1 MLKKILKISAII
13 ILLLILAGF
22 LYWITMKKGWPWW
35 VGASIFAG
43 IVGLVVAAVF
53 LKRYLLRRRERKF
66 VRRVVELDES
76 AIKGLPIHERQQ
88 LQELQQKWKES
99 VELLRDSYLRKKGN
113 PLYALPWYLVIG
125 ESGAGKT
132 SAIKSARMSSPLTDI
147 ARTAGITATRNCDWW
162 FFEEAIIL
170 DSAGRYTIPIEEDR
184 DREEW
189 ERFLTLLSQYRRK
202 EPLNGAVVAI
212 AADALLA
219 GGSDKLRLDG
229 QSIRKR
235 IDQLMRV
242 TGAKFPV
249 YILVTK
255 MDMVFGFVEF
265 FNCFPDGDSS
275 QAMGYMNRKFNPYW
289 HEVLAQAWAD
299 MTVRLRELR
308 LMMTHQAC
316 APGPAA
322 LVFPGEFE
330 GLRPGLEIF
339 VKSVFEENPYQETP
353 PLRGLYF
360 SSAKQDSQPTS
371 ELFDYLGQPALVSQT
386 GEPGRDL
393 FLKDFFRSILPG
405 DRTLFSPI
413 LEFIRWRRLTANTGL
428 LAWLLICLSL
438 CGFLTMSF
446 IHNRMTINKFHTDF
460 KQQQVDLSQRNA
472 TADLFMIERM
482 RLQLLDLEKAN
493 RYWLIPRLGLDESL
507 DLEKAVKA
515 KYVQLFKTS
524 YMDNFDRKLM
534 KRLEDVTGNTPE
546 DDLADYFSY
555 LTARITILRECLK
568 NGKIVQSV
576 SFRKSSAE
584 LVAMIYPETTPDI
597 ASIAVDNY
605 YAYMKWGKDKRTMET
620 NLEIYQTALASLQK
634 AVPDMKWL
642 VRKWIPDATPV
653 QLKDFWGEPESTGF
667 DTNVVVSGAYTNQGR
682 KNIETFI
689 GVIES
694 ATADKDAFAKR
705 KTDFWNWYQHEFTHA
720 WTFFVRHF
728 PEGEGGLQTMACQR
742 TMATLMTT
750 DHNPYFRLTQRIAD
764 ESAWIGADQLPPWMA
779 IVVELNEI
787 QKLAK
792 SEAQKTSGSLLDK
805 LSGKKEQLSQEIRSD
820 MDRKKVDTMKKR
832 MDALKVWQDYITS
845 LDKIGPAATSQ
856 EVGYRMAADF
866 FTLPADAKESNA
878 AIYLAYSNYL
888 KLKGTLSIK
897 GDTTEAWDILIGP
910 IGYLIDYCIRQT
922 SCYLKQQW
930 ESQVIGGIQGAPKD
944 KLPVLLF
951 DKTNGLVWKFVGG
964 PANPFITKS
973 TVAYISRKASIKAG
987 VEKSV
992 PFNQDFLAF
1001 LSSGAEGVIITQPE
1015 YLVQMETLPI
1025 EVNDDAGID
1034 PYANILTLQCT
1045 DAQVV
1050 LKNFNYPQKATLRWS
1065 PDKCADT
1072 TLQISFPGMNLTK
1085 TYPGQMGF
1093 AQFLSDFKSGSK
1105 TFSANDFPELKVRL
1119 TSLGVTSIKVSY
1131 KIGGAKPVIQLLKK
1145 IPSAVPLDIVKCEAN

>member
-22 LYWITMKKGWPWW
+22 LYWVTMKKGWPWW
-35 VGASIFAG
+35 AGASMFTG
-43 IVGLVVAAVF
+43 VVGLVIAAFF
-53 LKRYLLRRRERKF
+53 LKRYLLRRREKKF

-76 AIKGLPIHERQQ
+76 AIKGQPIHERQQ
-88 LQELQQKWKES
+88 LQELQEKWKES

-132 SAIKSARMSSPLTDI
+132 SAIKSARLSSPLTDI

-170 DSAGRYTIPIEEDR
+170 DSAGRYTIPIEEGR

-202 EPLNGAVVAI
+202 EPLNGAVVTI

-219 GGSDKLRLDG
+219 GGNDKLHLDG

-242 TGAKFPV
+242 TGAKFPIYV
-249 YILVTK
+249 LVTK
-255 MDMVFGFVEF
+255 MDLVYGFGEF
-265 FNCFPDGDSS
+265 FNCFPEGDSS

-289 HEVLAQAWAD
+289 REVFAQAWED

-308 LMMTHQAC
+308 LMMTHQAGT
-316 APGPAA
+316 PGPAA
-322 LVFPGEFE
+322 LVFPSEFE
-330 GLRPGLEIF
+330 RLRPGLEVF

-353 PLRGLYF
+353 LLRGLYF
-360 SSAKQDSQPTS
+360 SSARQDGQPTS
-371 ELFDYLGQPALVSQT
+371 EFFDYIGQSAPVSQNREV
-386 GEPGRDL
+386 GKDL

-413 LEFIRWRRLTANTGL
+413 LEFIRWRRLTGNTGL

-446 IHNRMTINKFHTDF
+446 IHNRVTINKFRMDF
-460 KQQQVDLSQRNA
+460 KQQQPAVLSQDA
-472 TADLFMIERM
+472 TSDLIMIERM
-482 RLQLLDLEKAN
+482 RLQIIDLEKAN
-493 RYWLIPRLGLDESL
+493 RYWFIPRLGLDESL
-507 DLEKAVKA
+507 DVEKAIKA
-515 KYVQLFKTS
+515 KYVQLFKQGI
-524 YMDNFDRKLM
+524 MDGFDRNLM
-534 KRLEDVTGNTPE
+534 RRMDEVSKETPE

-555 LTARITILRECLK
+555 VVSRINVLREYLK
-568 NGKIVQSV
+568 SGKIKQNDAY
-576 SFRKSSAE
+576 RKSSAD
-584 LVAMIYPETTPDI
+584 LIAMMYPKTAPDI
-597 ASIAVDNY
+597 AAIFSDNY
-605 YAYMKWGKDKRTMET
+605 FAYLKWGKDKRTMET

-634 AVPDMKWL
+634 SVPDMKWL
-642 VRKWIPDATPV
+642 VKKWIPDASPI

-667 DTNVVVSGAYTNQGR
+667 DTNVVVSGAYTIQGR
-682 KNIETFI
+682 QHIETFI
-689 GVIES
+689 GIIE
-694 ATADKDAFAKR
+694 ATTADKEGFAK
-705 KTDFWNWYQHEFTHA
+705 KKIDFWNWYQQEFTNA

-728 PEGEGGLQTMACQR
+728 PEGENGLQTMASQR

-750 DHNPYFRLTQRIAD
+750 DHSPYFRLIQRIAE
-764 ESAWIGADQLPPWMA
+764 ESAWFGAGQLPPWLA
-779 IVVELNEI
+779 IVVELNEV
-787 QKLAK
+787 QKLSK
-792 SEAQKTSGSLLDK
+792 SEAQKTSASLVDK
-805 LSGKKEQLSQEIRSD
+805 LSGETKQLAQQIRSD
-820 MDRKKVDTMKKR
+820 IDRKSLDVMKKR
-832 MDALKVWQDYITS
+832 MDALKIWQDYVTS

-897 GDTTEAWDILIGP
+897 GDTTEAWNVLIGP
-910 IGYLIDYCIRQT
+910 IGYMIDYCIRQT

-973 TVAYISRKASIKAG
+973 TTGYISRKASIG
-987 VEKSV
+987 TGHEQSV
-992 PFNQDFLAF
+992 PFNQDFLTF
-1001 LSSGAEGVIITQPE
+1001 LSTGAEGVVIAQPE

-1025 EVNDDAGID
+1025 EVNDDAGVD
-1034 PYANILTLQCT
+1034 PYANLLTIQCT
-1045 DAQVV
+1045 DAQTV
-1050 LKNFNYPQKATLRWS
+1050 LKNFNYPQKASLRWS

-1072 TLQISFPGMNLTK
+1072 TLQILFPGMTLTK
-1085 TYPGQMGF
+1085 TYAGHMGF

-1105 TFSANDFPELKVRL
+1105 TFSADDFPEVKARL
-1119 TSLGVTSIKVSY
+1119 TSLGVTSIKISY
-1131 KIGGAKPVIQLLKK
+1131 RISGAKPVIQLLKK
-1145 IPSAVPLDIVKCEAN
+1145 VPSTVPLDIVKCEAN

>member
-13 ILLLILAGF
+13 TLLLILAGF

-35 VGASIFAG
+35 AGATIFAG

-53 LKRYLLRRRERKF
+53 VKRYLLRRRERKF

-76 AIKGLPIHERQQ
+76 AIKGIPIHERQQ
-88 LQELQQKWKES
+88 LQELQEKWKES

-125 ESGAGKT
+125 ESGSGKT
-132 SAIKSARMSSPLTDI
+132 SAIKSARLSSPLTDI

-170 DSAGRYTIPIEEDR
+170 DSAGRYTIPIEEGR

-202 EPLNGAVVAI
+202 EPLNGAVVTI

-249 YILVTK
+249 YVLVTK
-255 MDMVFGFVEF
+255 MDLVYGFGEF
-265 FNCFPDGDSS
+265 FNCFPEGDSS

-289 HEVLAQAWAD
+289 HEILAQAWED

-308 LMMTHQAC
+308 LIMTHQAC

-322 LVFPGEFE
+322 LVFPSEFE
-330 GLRPGLEIF
+330 RLRPGLEVF
-339 VKSVFEENPYQETP
+339 VRSVFEENPYQETP

-360 SSAKQDSQPTS
+360 SSARQDSQPTS
-371 ELFDYLGQPALVSQT
+371 ELFDYMGQPALVSQS

-446 IHNRMTINKFHTDF
+446 IHNRMTIDKFHTDF
-460 KQQQVDLSQRNA
+460 KQQKAVLSQDA
-472 TADLFMIERM
+472 TSDLIMIERM
-482 RLQLLDLEKAN
+482 RLQILDLEKAN
-493 RYWLIPRLGLDESL
+493 RYWFIPRLGLDESL
-507 DLEKAVKA
+507 DVEKAVKA
-515 KYVQLFKTS
+515 KYTQLFKQGI
-524 YMDNFDRKLM
+524 MDNFDRNLM
-534 KRLEDVTGNTPE
+534 KRLDDITRDTPE

-555 LTARITILRECLK
+555 VVARINVLREYLK
-568 NGKIVQSV
+568 SGKIKQSDAY
-576 SFRKSSAE
+576 RKSAAD
-584 LVAMIYPETTPDI
+584 LIAMIYPKTAPDI
-597 ASIAVDNY
+597 AAIFSDNY
-605 YAYMKWGKDKRTMET
+605 YAYMKWGKDKRTAET

-634 AVPDMKWL
+634 SVPDMKWL
-642 VRKWIPDATPV
+642 VKKWIPDASPV
-653 QLKDFWGEPESTGF
+653 LLKDFWGEPESTGF
-667 DTNVVVSGAYTNQGR
+667 DTNVIVSGAYTSQGR
-682 KNIETFI
+682 KHIETFI
-689 GVIES
+689 GTIEA
-694 ATADKDAFAKR
+694 ATADKGTFAKR
-705 KTDFWNWYQHEFTHA
+705 KVDFWNWYQQQFTNA

-728 PEGEGGLQTMACQR
+728 PEGEDGLQTMASQR

-750 DHNPYFRLTQRIAD
+750 DHNPYFRLTQRIAE

-779 IVVELNEI
+779 IVVELSEI

-820 MDRKKVDTMKKR
+820 IDRNKLDTMKKR
-832 MDALKVWQDYITS
+832 LDALKVWQDYITS

-992 PFNQDFLAF
+992 PFTQDFLAF
-1001 LSSGAEGVIITQPE
+1001 LSSGAEGVVIAQPE

-1050 LKNFNYPQKATLRWS
+1050 LKNFNYPQKATLRWT

-1085 TYPGQMGF
+1085 IYPGQMGF
-1093 AQFLSDFKSGSK
+1093 AQFLSDFKNGSK
-1105 TFSANDFPELKVRL
+1105 TFSAEDFPELKVRL

-1131 KIGGAKPVIQLLKK
+1131 KISGAKPVIQLLKK

>member
-1 MLKKILKISAII
+1 MLKKILKISAIL

-22 LYWITMKKGWPWW
+22 LYWVTMKKGWPWW
-35 VGASIFAG
+35 AGASIFAG
-43 IVGLVVAAVF
+43 VVGLVVAAIF

-125 ESGAGKT
+125 ESGSGKT
-132 SAIKSARMSSPLTDI
+132 SAIKSARLSSPLTDI

-170 DSAGRYTIPIEEDR
+170 DSAGRYTIPVEEGR

-202 EPLNGAVVAI
+202 EPLNGTVVTI

-219 GGSDKLRLDG
+219 GENDKLRLDG

-255 MDMVFGFVEF
+255 MDLVYGFIEF
-265 FNCFPDGDSS
+265 FHCFPEGDSS

-289 HEVLAQAWAD
+289 REVLAQTWAD

-308 LMMTHQAC
+308 LMMTHLAGT
-316 APGPAA
+316 PRPAA

-330 GLRPGLEIF
+330 RLRPGLEVF
-339 VKSVFEENPYQETP
+339 VRAVFEENPYQETP

-360 SSAKQDSQPTS
+360 SSARQDGQPTS
-371 ELFDYLGQPALVSQT
+371 ELFDCLGQPTLASES
-386 GEPGRDL
+386 GEAGRDL
-393 FLKDFFRSILPG
+393 FLKDLFRSILPG
-405 DRTLFSPI
+405 DRALFSPI
-413 LEFIRWRRLTANTGL
+413 LEFIRWRRLTGNTGL

-446 IHNRMTINKFHTDF
+446 IHNRMTINKFRMDF
-460 KQQQVDLSQRNA
+460 KQQQAVLSQDA
-472 TADLFMIERM
+472 SADLIMIERM
-482 RLQLLDLEKAN
+482 RLQILDLEKAN
-493 RYWLIPRLGLDESL
+493 GYWLIPRLGLDESL
-507 DLEKAVKA
+507 GVEKTMKA
-515 KYVQLFKTS
+515 KYAQLFKQGI
-524 YMDNFDRKLM
+524 MDNFDRNLM
-534 KRLEDVTGNTPE
+534 KRLDDVTRDTPE
-546 DDLADYFSY
+546 DDLADYFSFVV
-555 LTARITILRECLK
+555 ARVNVLREYLK
-568 NGKIVQSV
+568 DGKIKHSDD
-576 SFRKSSAE
+576 FRKSAAD
-584 LVAMIYPETTPDI
+584 LIVMIYPKTAPDI
-597 ASIAVDNY
+597 AAIFSDNY
-605 YAYMKWGKDKRTMET
+605 FAYLKWGKDKRTAET
-620 NLEIYQTALASLQK
+620 NLEIYQTALKSLQK
-634 AVPDMKWL
+634 EVPDMKWL
-642 VRKWIPDATPV
+642 VRKWIPGASPV

-667 DTNVVVSGAYTNQGR
+667 DTDVVVSGAYTSQGR
-682 KNIETFI
+682 KNIEAFI
-689 GVIES
+689 GIIES
-694 ATADKDAFAKR
+694 ATTDKADFAKR
-705 KTDFWNWYQHEFTHA
+705 KADFWNWYPQQFNNA

-728 PEGEGGLQTMACQR
+728 PEGEDGLQTMASQR

-750 DHNPYFRLTQRIAD
+750 DHSPYFRLIQRIAE
-764 ESAWIGADQLPPWMA
+764 ESAWIGADQLTPWLA

-792 SEAQKTSGSLLDK
+792 SEVQKTSGSLLDK
-805 LSGKKEQLSQEIRSD
+805 ISGKKEQLSQELRSD
-820 MDRKKVDTMKKR
+820 VDGKKLDTMKKR
-832 MDALKVWQDYITS
+832 QDALKVWQDYLTS

-856 EVGYRMAADF
+856 EVGYRMASDF

-878 AIYLAYSNYL
+878 AIYLAYGNYL
-888 KLKGTLSIK
+888 KLTGTLSIK
-897 GDTTEAWDILIGP
+897 GDTTEAWNMLIGP

-930 ESQVIGGIQGAPKD
+930 ENQVIGGIQGAPKD

-951 DKTNGLVWKFVGG
+951 DKTNGLVWKYIGG

-973 TVAYISRKASIKAG
+973 TSGYISRKASIKTG

-1001 LSSGAEGVIITQPE
+1001 LSAGAEGVVIAQPE

-1025 EVNDDAGID
+1025 EVNDDAGVD
-1034 PYANILTLQCT
+1034 PYANVLTIQCT
-1045 DAQVV
+1045 DAQLV
-1050 LKNFNYPQKATLRWS
+1050 LKNFNYPQKATIRWT
-1065 PDKCADT
+1065 PDKCTDT
-1072 TLQISFPGMNLTK
+1072 TLQILFPGMTLTK
-1085 TYPGQMGF
+1085 AYTGHMGF
-1093 AQFLSDFKSGSK
+1093 AQFLSDFKSGYK
-1105 TFSANDFPELKVRL
+1105 TFSTDDFPELKMRL

-1131 KIGGAKPVIQLLKK
+1131 RISGAKPVIQLLKK

>member
-13 ILLLILAGF
+13 VLLLILAGF

-35 VGASIFAG
+35 AGATIFAG
-43 IVGLVVAAVF
+43 IVGLVVAAFF
-53 LKRYLLRRRERKF
+53 LKRYLLRRREKKF
-66 VRRVVELDES
+66 VRRVVELDEA

-88 LQELQQKWKES
+88 LQELQEKWKES

-132 SAIKSARMSSPLTDI
+132 SAIKSARLSSPLTDI

-189 ERFLTLLSQYRRK
+189 EKFLALLSRYRRK

-219 GGSDKLRLDG
+219 GGGDKLRLDG

-265 FNCFPDGDSS
+265 FDCFPEGDSS
-275 QAMGYMNRKFNPYW
+275 QAMGYMNRKLNPYW

-308 LMMTHQAC
+308 LIMTHQAC

-330 GLRPGLEIF
+330 RLRPGLEVF
-339 VKSVFEENPYQETP
+339 VRSVFEENPYQETP

-360 SSAKQDSQPTS
+360 SSARQDGQPTS
-371 ELFDYLGQPALVSQT
+371 ELLDYMGQPESVSPR
-386 GEPGRDL
+386 GAAGKDL
-393 FLKDFFRSILPG
+393 FLKDLFRSILPG

-413 LEFIRWRRLTANTGL
+413 LEFIRWRRLTANSGL

-446 IHNRMTINKFHTDF
+446 IHNRLTINKFHADF
-460 KQQQVDLSQRNA
+460 KQQQQAAYGQDATTDLII
-472 TADLFMIERM
+472 IERM
-482 RLQLLDLEKAN
+482 RLQILDLEKAN

-507 DLEKAVKA
+507 EVEKAVKA
-515 KYVQLFKTS
+515 KYVQIFKA
-524 YMDNFDRKLM
+524 YMDNFDRNLM
-534 KRLEDVTGNTPE
+534 KRLDDVTRETPE
-546 DDLADYFSY
+546 DELADYFSY
-555 LTARITILRECLK
+555 VVSRITVLRERLK
-568 NGKIVQSV
+568 SGKVVQSDA
-576 SFRKSSAE
+576 FKKSSAD
-584 LVAMIYPETTPDI
+584 LVALIYPKTSPDI
-597 ASIAVDNY
+597 AAISSNNY
-605 YAYMKWGKDKRTMET
+605 YAYMTWGKDKRTMET
-620 NLEIYQTALASLQK
+620 NLEIYQTALVELQK
-634 AVPDMKWL
+634 DVPDMKWL
-642 VRKWIPDATPV
+642 VRKWIPDAAPV

-667 DTNVVVSGAYTNQGR
+667 DTNVVVSGAYTSQGR
-682 KNIETFI
+682 KNIEAFI
-689 GVIES
+689 GIIEG
-694 ATADKDAFAKR
+694 ATANKTGFAKT
-705 KTDFWNWYQHEFTHA
+705 KSDFWKWYQQEFNNA

-728 PEGEGGLQTMACQR
+728 PEGEDGLQTMASQR

-750 DHNPYFRLTQRIAD
+750 DHSPYFLLIQRIAE
-764 ESAWIGADQLPPWMA
+764 ESAWIDPEQLSPWMA
-779 IVVELNEI
+779 VVVELNEI

-792 SEAQKTSGSLLDK
+792 SEAQKKSGSLIDK
-805 LSGKKEQLSQEIRSD
+805 ISGEKEQLTQQIRSD
-820 MDRKKVDTMKKR
+820 IDRKKLDAMKKR
-832 MDALKVWQDYITS
+832 LDALKVWQDYITS

-888 KLKGTLSIK
+888 KLNGTLSTK
-897 GDTTEAWDILIGP
+897 GDLTEAWNILIGP

-930 ESQVIGGIQGAPKD
+930 ESQVVSGIQGAPKE
-944 KLPVLLF
+944 KLPALLF

-973 TVAYISRKASIKAG
+973 TTSYISRKASIKAG

-992 PFNQDFLAF
+992 PFSQDFLAF
-1001 LSSGAEGVIITQPE
+1001 LSSGAEGVVIAQPD

-1045 DAQVV
+1045 DAQMV
-1050 LKNFNYPQKATLRWS
+1050 LKNFNYPQKATVRWT
-1065 PDKCADT
+1065 PDKCGDA
-1072 TLQISFPGMNLTK
+1072 TLQILFPGMALTK
-1085 TYPGQMGF
+1085 TYTGQMGF
-1093 AQFLSDFKSGSK
+1093 AQLLSDFKNGSK
-1105 TFSANDFPELKVRL
+1105 TFSTDDFPELKGRL
-1119 TSLGVTSIKVSY
+1119 TSLGITSIKVSY
-1131 KIGGAKPVIQLLKK
+1131 RINGARPVIQLLKK
-1145 IPSAVPLDIVKCEAN
+1145 VPSSVPLDIVKCEAN

>member
-1 MLKKILKISAII
+1 MLKKILKISAVI

-22 LYWITMKKGWPWW
+22 LYWITIKKGWPWW
-35 VGASIFAG
+35 MGATIFAG
-43 IVGLVVAAVF
+43 LIGLVVAAIF
-53 LKRYLLRRRERKF
+53 LKRYLLRRREKKF

-76 AIKGLPIHERQQ
+76 AIKGLPAHERQQ
-88 LQELQQKWKES
+88 LQELQEKWKES

-125 ESGAGKT
+125 ESGSGKT
-132 SAIKSARMSSPLTDI
+132 SAIKSARLSSPLTDI

-170 DSAGRYTIPIEEDR
+170 DSAGRYTIPIEEGR

-189 ERFLTLLSQYRRK
+189 EKFLTLLSQYRRK
-202 EPLNGAVVAI
+202 EPLNGAIVSI

-219 GGSDKLRLDG
+219 GGDDKLRLDG

-249 YILVTK
+249 YILITK
-255 MDMVFGFVEF
+255 MDLVYGFVEF
-265 FNCFPDGDSS
+265 FNCFPEGDSS

-289 HEVLAQAWAD
+289 HEILAQAWED

-308 LMMTHQAC
+308 LIMTHQAC

-330 GLRPGLEIF
+330 RLRPGLEVF
-339 VKSVFEENPYQETP
+339 VRSVFEENPYQETP

-360 SSAKQDSQPTS
+360 SSARQDSQPTS
-371 ELFDYLGQPALVSQT
+371 ELFDYLGQPALASQT

-393 FLKDFFRSILPG
+393 FLKDLFRNILPG

-413 LEFIRWRRLTANTGL
+413 LEFIRWRRLTGNTGL

-438 CGFLTMSF
+438 CGFLTMTF
-446 IHNRMTINKFHTDF
+446 IHNRMTINKFRTDF
-460 KQQQVDLSQRNA
+460 KQQQAVLSQDA
-472 TADLFMIERM
+472 SADLIMIERM
-482 RLQLLDLEKAN
+482 RLQILDLEKAN

-507 DLEKAVKA
+507 VVEKAVKA
-515 KYVQLFKTS
+515 KYTQLFKQGI
-524 YMDNFDRKLM
+524 MDNFDRNLM
-534 KRLEDVTGNTPE
+534 KRLEDVTRDTPE
-546 DDLADYFSY
+546 DDQADYFSFVV
-555 LTARITILRECLK
+555 ARINVLREYLK
-568 NGKIVQSV
+568 TGKIKQSDA
-576 SFRKSSAE
+576 FIKSADD
-584 LVAMIYPETTPDI
+584 LIVMIYPKTTSDI
-597 ASIAVDNY
+597 ADIFDDNY
-605 YAYMKWGKDKRTMET
+605 YAYLKWGKDRRTAET

-634 AVPDMKWL
+634 AVPNMKWL
-642 VRKWIPDATPV
+642 VRKWIPGASPV
-653 QLKDFWGEPESTGF
+653 QLKDLWGEPESTGF
-667 DTNVVVSGAYTNQGR
+667 NTNVVVSGAYTSQGR

-689 GVIES
+689 GVIEA
-694 ATADKDAFAKR
+694 ATADKEDFAKR
-705 KTDFWNWYQHEFTHA
+705 KPDFWKWYQQEFTNA

-728 PEGEGGLQTMACQR
+728 PEGEDGLQTMASQR

-750 DHNPYFRLTQRIAD
+750 DHSPYFRLIQRIAE
-764 ESAWIGADQLPPWMA
+764 ESAWIGADQLPPWLA

-792 SEAQKTSGSLLDK
+792 SETKKTSGSFLDK
-805 LSGKKEQLSQEIRSD
+805 ISGEKEQLSQEIRSD
-820 MDRKKVDTMKKR
+820 MDRKKL
-832 MDALKVWQDYITS
+832 DALKKRTDALKIWQDYVTS

-897 GDTTEAWDILIGP
+897 GDMTEAWDIMIGP

-973 TVAYISRKASIKAG
+973 TVGYISRKASIKTG

-1001 LSSGAEGVIITQPE
+1001 LSSGAEGVVIAQPE

-1025 EVNDDAGID
+1025 EVNNDAGID
-1034 PYANILTLQCT
+1034 PYANVLTLQCT

-1050 LKNFNYPQKATLRWS
+1050 LKNFNYPQKATLRWT

-1072 TLQISFPGMNLTK
+1072 TLQISFPGMTLTK
-1085 TYPGQMGF
+1085 AYPGHMGF

-1105 TFSANDFPELKVRL
+1105 TFSADDFPELKTRL

-1131 KIGGAKPVIQLLKK
+1131 RISGAKPVIQLLKK

>member
-13 ILLLILAGF
+13 VLLLILAGF
-22 LYWITMKKGWPWW
+22 LYWVTMKKGWPWW
-35 VGASIFAG
+35 VGATIFSG
-43 IVGLVVAAVF
+43 IIGLVVAAFF

-88 LQELQQKWKES
+88 LQELQEKWKES

-132 SAIKSARMSSPLTDI
+132 SAIKSARLSSPLTDI

-255 MDMVFGFVEF
+255 MDMVFGFAEF

-289 HEVLAQAWAD
+289 HEVLAQAWAN
-299 MTVRLRELR
+299 MTVRLRDLR

-330 GLRPGLEIF
+330 RLRPGLEIF

-360 SSAKQDSQPTS
+360 SSARQDSQPTS
-371 ELFDYLGQPALVSQT
+371 ELFDYLEQPAPVSQS
-386 GEPGRDL
+386 GEVGRDL

-413 LEFIRWRRLTANTGL
+413 LEFIRWRRLTANSGL

-438 CGFLTMSF
+438 CGVLTMSF
-446 IHNRMTINKFHTDF
+446 IHNRMTLNKFRADF
-460 KQQQVDLSQRNA
+460 KEQQAVLSQDA
-472 TADLFMIERM
+472 TMDLIMIERM
-482 RLQLLDLEKAN
+482 RLQILDLEKAN
-493 RYWLIPRLGLDESL
+493 RYWLIPRLGLDDSL
-507 DLEKAVKA
+507 NLEKAAKA
-515 KYVQLFKTS
+515 KYARLFKQGI
-524 YMDNFDRKLM
+524 MDNFDRNLL
-534 KRLEDVTGNTPE
+534 KRLEDINRNTPE
-546 DDLADYFSY
+546 DDLADYFSFVV
-555 LTARITILRECLK
+555 ARISVLREYVK
-568 NGKIVQSV
+568 NGKIVQSDA
-576 SFRKSSAE
+576 FQKSAAD
-584 LVAMIYPETTPDI
+584 LIVMIYPKTTPDI
-597 ASIAVDNY
+597 AAIFDANY
-605 YAYMKWGKDKRTMET
+605 YAYMKWGKDKRTAET

-634 AVPDMKWL
+634 TVPDMKWL
-642 VRKWIPDATPV
+642 VRKWIPNALPV
-653 QLKDFWGEPESTGF
+653 QLKDLWGEPESTGF
-667 DTNVVVSGAYTNQGR
+667 DTDVAVSGAYTSQGR
-682 KNIETFI
+682 KNIEAFI
-689 GVIES
+689 GTIETV
-694 ATADKDAFAKR
+694 TADKEVFAKR
-705 KTDFWNWYQHEFTHA
+705 KIDFWNWYLQEFTNA
-720 WTFFVRHF
+720 WTSFARHF
-728 PEGEGGLQTMACQR
+728 PEGEDGLQTLASQR

-750 DHNPYFRLTQRIAD
+750 DHSPYFLLIRRIAE
-764 ESAWIGADQLPPWMA
+764 ESAWISADQLSPWLA

-792 SEAQKTSGSLLDK
+792 SEIQKKSGSFFDK
-805 LSGKKEQLSQEIRSD
+805 IAGEKEQLTQQIRSD
-820 MDRKKVDTMKKR
+820 MDRKKLDAMKKR
-832 MDALKVWQDYITS
+832 MDALKVWQDYVAS

-866 FTLPADAKESNA
+866 FTLPAEAKESNA

-888 KLKGTLSIK
+888 KLKGTLSLK

-910 IGYLIDYCIRQT
+910 IGYLLEYCIRQT
-922 SCYLKQQW
+922 SCYMKQQW

-944 KLPVLLF
+944 KLPILLF

-973 TVAYISRKASIKAG
+973 TVGYISRKASIKTG
-987 VEKSV
+987 IEKSV
-992 PFNQDFLAF
+992 PFNQDFLSF
-1001 LSSGAEGVIITQPE
+1001 LSSGAEGAVIAQPE
-1015 YLVQMETLPI
+1015 YLVQMETLPV

-1050 LKNFNYPQKATLRWS
+1050 LKNFNYPQKATIRWA

-1072 TLQISFPGMNLTK
+1072 TLQILFPGMTLTK
-1085 TYPGQMGF
+1085 AYPGHMGF

-1105 TFSANDFPELKVRL
+1105 TFSAGDFPELKARL
-1119 TSLGVTSIKVSY
+1119 TSLGVTSTKISY
-1131 KIGGAKPVIQLLKK
+1131 RISGSKPVIQLLKK
-1145 IPSAVPLDIVKCEAN
+1145 VPSAVPLDIVKCEAK